1 MPELIEKIRF
11 LRKIN
16 DFSQEFMAYELGI
29 SQPAYSKL
37 ERGATKLTL
46 SRLQKIAFILGFS
59 TAELMNNNMEVLAA
73 RLLQR

>member
-11 LRKIN
+11 LRETNGI
-16 DFSQEFMAYELGI
+16 SQEFMAFELGI

-37 ERGATKLTL
+37 ERGETKLTI

>member
-1 MPELIEKIRF
+1 M
-11 LRKIN
+11 N
-16 DFSQEFMAYELGI
+16 WEFP
-29 SQPAYSKL
+29 SPPYSKL
-37 ERGATKLTL
+37 ERGATELTL

>member
-16 DFSQEFMAYELGI
+16 DFSQEFMAFELGI

-37 ERGATKLTL
+37 ERGETKLTI

>member
-16 DFSQEFMAYELGI
+16 DFSQDFMAYELGI

-37 ERGATKLTL
+37 ERGAAKLTL

-59 TAELMNNNMEVLAA
+59 PPELMNDDVEVLAG